1 MDNNRNQVQQ
11 CFWQDGQ
18 LIVVTERERIELS
31 GTDGVRAL
39 KENKVSL
46 SGKPGGVTDDT
57 STPREIPLFEPDDPR
72 RMAMIQDR
80 ISSLRD

>member
-1 MDNNRNQVQQ
+1 MDNNRNKVQQ
-11 CFWQDGQ
+11 CFWQDGN
-18 LIVVTERERIELS
+18 LVIVTAGGQIQLS

-39 KENKVSL
+39 KENRVSL
-46 SGKPGGVTDDT
+46 PERQET
-57 STPREIPLFEPDDPR
+57 STDEVSAPQEIPLFEPDDPR